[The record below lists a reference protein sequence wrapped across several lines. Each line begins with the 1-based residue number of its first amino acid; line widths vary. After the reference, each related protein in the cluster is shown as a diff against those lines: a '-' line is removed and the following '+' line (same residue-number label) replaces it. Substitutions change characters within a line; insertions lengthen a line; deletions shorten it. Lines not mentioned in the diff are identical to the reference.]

1 MKKKILTIV
10 LGIALFIP
18 TIKASNDNPKVV
30 SEIVKDGSLDFNVK
44 LSDMNLETSK
54 EYEWSLVENQAATP
68 EDSTWTTVNNWTNNT
83 MDIYLDYSTD
93 KIFNVLSK
101 VDTAYLV
108 VREKE
113 SKSVISNHIK
123 VDVSVPYA
131 YGAVPYEREGGTYG
145 AGNEIDLPN
154 LFKIGALEQ
163 NDNAITAIKI
173 TDNDII
179 QKYLDL
185 KKSNNVTATSIA
197 ELITSLNLTSVDV
210 PNNFEFTFK
219 YHSDSDRT
227 AKGFGMTENALY
239 FLWGSESY
247 EDSKTIYGVTIYD
260 NGYVEG
266 NNTSTE
272 TPTETIVED
281 KIVTNNNNNTNV
293 KQTSNTTENPKTG
306 VSTYVGACAL
316 ILVVTAVIYAL
327 YKHKNKMTEI

>member
-30 SEIVKDGSLDFNVK
+30 SEIVKDGSLDFTVA
-44 LSDMNLETSK
+44 LSDMNLETTK
-54 EYEWSLVENQAATP
+54 EYEWAIVENQAATP
-68 EDSTWTTVNNWTNNT
+68 EDTAWTTVNNWTNNT

-108 VREKE
+108 VRENE

-154 LFKIGALEQ
+154 LFRIGALEQ
-163 NDNAITAIKI
+163 NDNAITSIKI
-173 TDNDII
+173 TDNNII

-185 KKSNNVTATSIA
+185 KKANNVTAASIA
-197 ELITSLNLTSVDV
+197 ELITSLNLTSEDI
-210 PNNFEFTFK
+210 PKNFEYTFR
-219 YHSDSDRT
+219 YHDDTDKT
-227 AKGFGMTENALY
+227 AKNFGITENALY

-247 EDSKTIYGVTIYD
+247 NGSKKIYGVTIYD
-260 NGYVEG
+260 NGYEESS
-266 NNTSTE
+266 NQNTTKTE
-272 TPTETIVED
+272 TKVED
-281 KIVTNNNNNTNV
+281 KIITKNDTKTNV

-306 VSTYVGACAL
+306 IHTSTFISL
-316 ILVVTAVIYAL
+316 IVIIIATTTYIIIR
-327 YKHKNKMTEI
+327 KKNKFNNI